1 MKGIIISSI
10 IVLKKLAAVLLLPP
24 NEFGGKGWSGEL
36 LSKQHIGLK
45 QPYLLSIAPE
55 FIRGRYGWFIGLIIL
70 VLLALTA
77 RAQPDRRTATPDT
90 ARVFSFSDMA
100 DLMAANHPLV
110 RLANSLPDAARQEV
124 LQARGFFDPKLSSG
138 FDRKQFGDASKPGS
152 VYYNNWANE
161 LKVPVWPGGA
171 DFKFTYDRFVG
182 ARVNPE
188 YQTPNAGLLGV
199 GVSVPIGQGLLID
212 GRRATLRQAQVLPSL
227 AEAERVKQINK
238 IWLSAAKD
246 YWNWYLAQQQVNMLR
261 EGFQLAD
268 TRFRAVKQRVSL
280 GDAAAIDSVEAH
292 ITVQDRQVQL
302 EQALVYLQNA
312 RLTISTYLWN
322 ETGQP
327 VELPDR
333 AVPQA
338 ALQGLVDESVY
349 QTLSQR
355 AAESHPELLSLDL
368 KIRQQGIE
376 EQFRRAL
383 LQPQLSVSGQLLSQA
398 TTATPEARQLYGF
411 GWNNY
416 KVGVDFALP
425 LFLRKER
432 GKLRQVQIKTQQL
445 RFDRTQA
452 NRDVLNG
459 VSTAYNDIK
468 AIERQLVLQTE
479 AVRNQQR
486 LVQAEQQRFELG
498 ESSLFLVNTRETKL
512 IDMRIKR
519 EELRSKYQ
527 KAVAELYYAAGGQG

>member
-1 MKGIIISSI
+1 MKFFA
-10 IVLKKLAAVLLLPP
+10 LFLLL
-24 NEFGGKGWSGEL
+24 F
-36 LSKQHIGLK
+36 
-45 QPYLLSIAPE
+45 
-55 FIRGRYGWFIGLIIL
+55 
-70 VLLALTA
+70 VLTA
-77 RAQPDRRTATPDT
+77 RAQPDRRTAGPPPDT
-90 ARVFSFSDMA
+90 TRVFAFSDMA
-100 DLMAANHPLV
+100 DLMTTNHPLV
-110 RLANSLPDAARQEV
+110 RLANSLPDAARQEL
-124 LQARGFFDPKLSSG
+124 LQARGFFDPKLTSG

-152 VYYNNWANE
+152 LYYNNWANE
-161 LKVPVWPGGA
+161 LKVPVWLGGA
-171 DFKFTYDRFVG
+171 DFKLTYDRFTG

-199 GVSVPIGQGLLID
+199 GVSIPVGQGLLID
-212 GRRATLRQAQVLPSL
+212 ARRTALRQAQLLPSL
-227 AEAERVKQINK
+227 ADAERVKQINK

-246 YWNWYLAQQQVNMLR
+246 YWNWYLAQQQVDLLR

-268 TRFRAVKQRVSL
+268 ARFRAVKQRVVL

-302 EQALVYLQNA
+302 EQALVTLQNA
-312 RLTISTYLWN
+312 RQIVSTYLWN
-322 ETGQP
+322 EVEQP
-327 VELPDR
+327 VELPAH
-333 AVPQA
+333 AVPQT
-338 ALQGLVDESVY
+338 ALQGLIDESIY

-355 AAESHPELLSLDL
+355 AAEQHPELLSLTL
-368 KIRQQGIE
+368 KIRQQLLE
-376 EQFRRAL
+376 EQFRRAM

-398 TTATPEARQLYGF
+398 TMATPEARQLYGF
-411 GWNNY
+411 GRNNY
-416 KVGVDFALP
+416 KVGFDFALP

-445 RFDRTQA
+445 RFDRTQT

-468 AIERQLVLQTE
+468 AIDRQLLLQID

-512 IDMRIKR
+512 IDMRIKL

-527 KAVAELYYAAGGQG
+527 KAVAELYYAAGGR